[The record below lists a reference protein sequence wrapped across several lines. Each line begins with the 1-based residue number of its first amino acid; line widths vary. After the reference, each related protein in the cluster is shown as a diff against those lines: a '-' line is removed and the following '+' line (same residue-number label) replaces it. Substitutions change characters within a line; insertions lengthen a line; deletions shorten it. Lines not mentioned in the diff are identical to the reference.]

1 MDPRS
6 SYMYSTSMTSAKN
19 ETKEN
24 ENESKGVQFHT
35 DEMLLI
41 KLMGTANRQSSVIAR
56 KFVPLYHRNTRL
68 GCVLTNATSTKMK
81 KKNWNYKL
89 AIKTHNCYEALM
101 WRNGPFVRL
110 VLLTLTVSG
119 FWRLYFGGLSR
130 QISFWIFL
138 ELQWT
143 LLACKSYV
151 SCACCFNILMLKQH
165 V

>member
-24 ENESKGVQFHT
+24 DNESKGVQFHT

-81 KKNWNYKL
+81 KKIEITNWQLRLTIVTRLSCGEMDLLY
-89 AIKTHNCYEALM
+89 AL
-101 WRNGPFVRL
+101 F
-110 VLLTLTVSG
+110 
-119 FWRLYFGGLSR
+119 
-130 QISFWIFL
+130 
-138 ELQWT
+138 
-143 LLACKSYV
+143 C
-151 SCACCFNILMLKQH
+151 
-165 V
+165 